1 MTEQPRWGIQPLTDK
16 NGDPITGRQL
26 EVGDFVLLAGPDGV
40 HEVELTGQSTMGGSV
55 IGFSCRAVHP
65 ENK

>member
-1 MTEQPRWGIQPLTDK
+1 MSDPGAWEIVPLTDK

-55 IGFSCRAVHP
+55 IGFHCRTI
-65 ENK
+65 NKEKQ